1 MIVALDA
8 RMKEGVGTVVRNL
21 ALRLAPR
28 VEKLIL
34 LGDPND
40 IARWGPPRENV
51 EVVPF
56 LAPIYG
62 WREQATFPAARLRG
76 CNLLHVPH
84 FNIPV
89 RAVPCPLICSIHDV
103 AHLSGMLPT
112 GVAYRMAARTYYRHA
127 AHRSRHIITGSRF
140 SRDEIV
146 RRLGVN
152 PEKITVI
159 PDGVD
164 TAFFSPRQPSEIEP
178 VLSSLGVRRPYIL
191 TLGSVRPHKNVGRVL
206 KSFEKLKRETALPHQ
221 LVIVGKREG
230 FRINQELPVL
240 AGDIWRDVVFT
251 GFRGEKEIVALYA
264 GADLFVF
271 ASLYEG
277 FGLPPLEAMA
287 CGTPVAAS
295 RAASLPEVVGEAGA
309 YFDPYSVD
317 DIGRTL
323 LRLLTNPPERDQL
336 AHKGRERALQMT
348 WEKTAE
354 GHVEVYRKY
363 SR

>member
-21 ALRLAPR
+21 ALRLSPR
-28 VEKLIL
+28 LEKLIL

-40 IARWGPPRENV
+40 IAGWGALGANV

-62 WREQATFPAARLRG
+62 WREQATFPAARLRD
-76 CNLLHVPH
+76 CSLLHVPH

-89 RAVPCPLICSIHDV
+89 RSVPCPLICSIHDV
-103 AHLSGMLPT
+103 AHLSGMLPV
-112 GVAYRMAARTYYRHA
+112 GIAYRMAARTYYRHA
-127 AHRSRHIITGSRF
+127 ARRSRHVITGSQF

-146 RRLGVN
+146 RRVGVN

-164 TAFFSPRQPSEIEP
+164 ADLFSPRPESEIKP
-178 VLSSLGVRRPYIL
+178 VLMSLGIRKPYVL
-191 TLGSVRPHKNVGRVL
+191 MLGSVRPHKNVGRVL
-206 KSFEKLKRETALPHQ
+206 KAFEELKRENALPHQ
-221 LVIVGKREG
+221 LVVVGRREG

-240 AGDIWRDVVFT
+240 AGDVWRDVVFT
-251 GFRGEKEIVALYA
+251 GFRGEKETVALYS

-287 CGTPVAAS
+287 CGAPVAVS
-295 RAASLPEVVGEAGA
+295 RAASLPEVVGEGGA

-323 LRLLTNPPERDQL
+323 LRLLTEPRERDAL
-336 AHKGRERALQMT
+336 ARKGRERALRMT
-348 WEKTAE
+348 WERTVE
-354 GHVEVYRKY
+354 GHLEVYRKY
-363 SR
+363 GR